1 MKTKVLLIAIML
13 TLGINAYSQ
22 FVTKPL
28 HFPNTGDYYLPI
40 WISPVDVDHVW
51 VGTIHVTST
60 NDWDTYTYAV
70 HSNDAGETW
79 IFDSIPVPGLPIISN
94 VSAIDENTCYYAFT
108 DLAAGN
114 GSIWKTSDGGATWV
128 QKTTTQFQGGFL
140 DSYHAFNA
148 NEGIAI
154 GDPNGGY
161 LEIHRTTDGGDT
173 WIRIAQ
179 GDIPSNDP
187 GEYAIT
193 DAFST
198 YGDIIWFSTNKSHCY
213 KSIDQGQHW
222 TVSTVPTA
230 MNYDFASVAFANTMD
245 GIFFGLGYTSQFYR
259 TSDGGSTWAIDSLPN
274 GDVVWNAD
282 GVNGLDGGL
291 VISSWDSITGFVK
304 VYFTPDFFSTLI
316 VLDSNLVA
324 NSNGIRFSDPQ
335 TGWLAGVS
343 NNANGN
349 ILKYNGILTSVQEA
363 AKTPERLSI
372 MPNPSSA
379 ETLIK
384 IPASLD
390 SKPILIRILDMNG
403 REVEQRTIAS
413 STGWTKLNA
422 SGYSNGI
429 YLVGVISGNYLIA
442 EERWVVNH

>member
-1 MKTKVLLIAIML
+1 MKRKIYILVILLSVVLAA
-13 TLGINAYSQ
+13 NSQ

-28 HFPNTGDYYLPI
+28 NYPISGDQYLPI
-40 WISPVDVDHVW
+40 WISPVDIDHVW
-51 VGTIHVTST
+51 VGTMHFTST
-60 NDWDTYTYAV
+60 WDYDTYTYAV
-70 HSNDAGETW
+70 HSNDGGETW
-79 IFDSIPVPGLPIISN
+79 IFDSIPVPGQPVISN
-94 VSAIDENTCYYAFT
+94 VCALDENTCYYAFT

-114 GSIWKTSDGGATWV
+114 GSIWKTSDGGAAWI
-128 QKTTTQFQGGFL
+128 QKTTTQFQGGYL
-140 DSYHAFNA
+140 DFYHAFNA
-148 NEGIAI
+148 NEGVAV

-161 LEIHRTTDGGDT
+161 FEIYRTTDAGDT

-187 GEYAIT
+187 DEYAIT

-222 TVSTVPTA
+222 TVSTVPTV
-230 MNYDFASVAFANTMD
+230 MNYDFTSVAFANPMD
-245 GIFFGLGYTSQFYR
+245 GIFFGLGYSSQFYR

-316 VLDSNLVA
+316 VLDSNLNA
-324 NSNGIRFSDPQ
+324 NANGIRFSDPQ
-335 TGWLAGVS
+335 TGWLAGNS
-343 NNANGN
+343 N
-349 ILKYNGILTSVQEA
+349 ILKYNGILTSVYEA
-363 AKTPERLSI
+363 ANSPERLSI
-372 MPNPSSA
+372 MPNPSSYEA
-379 ETLIK
+379 LIK

-390 SKPILIRILDMNG
+390 SKSLQLLVINMSG
-403 REVEQRTIAS
+403 KQEEVLNIPG

-422 SGYSNGI
+422 SNYPNGV
-429 YLVGVISGNYLIA
+429 YLIEILSGNRIVA
-442 EERWVVNH
+442 QERWVVNH